1 MTKHEI
7 CGSIAEHLEYRTYAD
22 PIPLSK
28 EIYEI
33 FLEWEPIDDAPK
45 TNFEPGLVILS
56 NGSVPFYSCFW
67 SEEKQGWMSRI
78 QFNAA
83 DGQFKTVFNKVLN
96 PTHFRAL
103 PPIP

>member
-7 CGSIAEHLEYRTYAD
+7 VQDIISDWDGLILGSTKQFAEGLFENYID
-22 PIPLSK
+22 WQPIELAK
-28 EIYEI
+28 
-33 FLEWEPIDDAPK
+33 K

-56 NGSVPFYSCFW
+56 NGQVPFYSCFW

>member
-1 MTKHEI
+1 MTKSEI
-7 CGSIAEHLEYRTYAD
+7 IDDLIDTLDHMEGASSKQTAKHIYQYHLEWSD
-22 PIPLSK
+22 I
-28 EIYEI
+28 E
-33 FLEWEPIDDAPK
+33 DAPK

-67 SEEKQGWMSRI
+67 SEEKQSWASRI
-78 QFNAA
+78 QFLDREGKAV
-83 DGQFKTVFNKVLN
+83 TMWNKVKS

>member
-7 CGSIAEHLEYRTYAD
+7 IQDIISDWDGLILGSTKQFAEDLFESYID
-22 PIPLSK
+22 WQPIELAK
-28 EIYEI
+28 
-33 FLEWEPIDDAPK
+33 K

-56 NGSVPFYSCFW
+56 NGQVPFYSCFW
-67 SEEKQGWMSRI
+67 SEEKQSWASRI
-78 QFNAA
+78 QFLDKEGKAV
-83 DGQFKTVFNKVLN
+83 TMWNKVKS

>member
-7 CGSIAEHLEYRTYAD
+7 IQDIISDWDGLILGSTKQFAEGLFENYID
-22 PIPLSK
+22 WQPIELAK
-28 EIYEI
+28 
-33 FLEWEPIDDAPK
+33 K

-67 SEEKQGWMSRI
+67 SEEKQSWASRI
-78 QFNAA
+78 QFLDKEGKAV
-83 DGQFKTVFNKVLN
+83 TMWNKVKN